1 MWIKMVKS
9 SIKHFAL
16 GTHRTHQW
24 LWNKST
30 KDCNQPNT
38 KWISWHTMGHF
49 LNIKSTKKIGR
60 TIYLTIFH
68 SDWRYVLR
76 HLGKSSNLA
85 KKWRNFALNQSLR
98 PVFGW
103 LSGIQS
109 VTTTN
114 YILYQIFIGF
124 FYTCNDGSNAFFCAV
139 FVTRLCKKV
148 IRCTISKMLSSILRT
163 WWFLKVCVGANK
175 RFSFYLVLM

>member
-1 MWIKMVKS
+1 MIGYSTRKSGFSLFHVERNGLIVKFVVEYFS
-9 SIKHFAL
+9 SFFIWRFFIVTE
-16 GTHRTHQW
+16 GMCCETWENHQIW
-24 LWNKST
+24 QKNEE
-30 KDCNQPNT
+30 
-38 KWISWHTMGHF
+38 I
-49 LNIKSTKKIGR
+49 
-60 TIYLTIFH
+60 
-68 SDWRYVLR
+68 
-76 HLGKSSNLA
+76 
-85 KKWRNFALNQSLR
+85 FALNQSLK

-163 WWFLKVCVGANK
+163 WWFLKECVGANK
-175 RFSFYLVLM
+175 RFSFYLSSTYVMYDLKD